1 VRIID
6 VPGGLFI
13 DTHHKGN
20 SVSEASEFC
29 TVLFKRLDRE
39 TFYLLA
45 KEMNARLWQVMRQT
59 LAGWLNEGKERN
71 GNVSRIGTVD
81 PRRNNGGCRC
91 NLDAVH
97 SAEYVTVPTGQMSL
111 ETAYAVVDLY
121 EGIKTSTPPTR

>member
-20 SVSEASEFC
+20 SVSEASDFC
-29 TVLFKRLDRE
+29 AVLFKRLDRE

-59 LAGWLNEGKERN
+59 LAGWLKEGRN
-71 GNVSRIGTVD
+71 TMETLVVSALLIPAGIMVVAGAIWMRYIL
-81 PRRNNGGCRC
+81 RN
-91 NLDAVH
+91 
-97 SAEYVTVPTGQMSL
+97 M
-111 ETAYAVVDLY
+111 
-121 EGIKTSTPPTR
+121 